1 MSALENKLAVLSEAY
16 TAGID
21 DQGWLLFKSHSNV
34 GLPLAHLIWEGIV
47 EITPDT
53 RESIESYINETYKLL
68 MSLLEIPDESKD
80 SFASFSELISY
91 FEGK

>member
-1 MSALENKLAVLSEAY
+1 MSALDNKLAVLSEAY
-16 TAGID
+16 KADID
-21 DQGWLLFKSHSNV
+21 DAGWLLFKSHSDV